1 MVAKPI
7 RKRPKPKIKEDDQ
20 MAKSKN
26 KIALHKLLWCKIRL
40 YQQLHDLT
48 NQDLAAF
55 IGVSERT
62 LLEYDK
68 DAKNIT
74 LGKLE
79 NFLLSEGLELDELL
93 AS

>member
-1 MVAKPI
+1 MQIKIDCQKATTT
-7 RKRPKPKIKEDDQ
+7 IKERDQ

-26 KIALHKLLWCKIRL
+26 KITLHKKAWCKVRY
-40 YQQLHDLT
+40 YQQLHNLS
-48 NQDLAAF
+48 NQDLAAYL
-55 IGVSERT
+55 GVSERT

>member
-1 MVAKPI
+1 M
-7 RKRPKPKIKEDDQ
+7 
-20 MAKSKN
+20 
-26 KIALHKLLWCKIRL
+26 WCKIRY

-68 DAKNIT
+68 NAANIT
-74 LGKLE
+74 LGKFE
-79 NFLLSEGLELDELL
+79 NFLKSVDLEFSELL
-93 AS
+93 NL